1 MVARGRRAAGTG
13 RLSATPPA
21 VTSPSCVPRRRHELL
36 VLLLLLLCYGWF
48 IPRAGRSDWNA
59 TARADLV
66 FAVADHGV
74 LRIDDYHQNTGDKAY
89 FEGHYYAVGS
99 IGPSLLALPAYLALE
114 PVLALPPVA
123 RRLARAEQRPAAPLA
138 AGAHRDATPR
148 ERLAMLV
155 MTLFAVAL
163 PSAVMGVVVYRLACR
178 VVPRERDALVAALT
192 YGLATVAF
200 PYSKALFQH
209 QVSAFGAFVG
219 FYLLWRVAREGAA
232 PWRLWVVGVL
242 FSLATISEYPVA
254 PFLLLLLVWA
264 WREMPRP
271 WDLHRVVGGALPLGL
286 LFAAYNWV
294 IFHTPFPA
302 GYRYHVEYHDVHGQG
317 FMGFTGPTW
326 AAFFGITVSPYR
338 GLFFLSPVLLLCLPG
353 LVSLA
358 RDPRFRSTAV
368 LVAVLLAGF
377 LLYVASY
384 LYWSG
389 GDAVGPR
396 FLVPLVPFLMLPVA
410 RAWSEWS
417 SHRVGRVGLWTLLV
431 VSALNVWA
439 QSVAGQHYPPDEFRG
454 TVVTNPTTQWAL
466 PLLREG
472 DVADNFGYRLGL
484 TGLAT
489 LLPLAVAAAT
499 VMLLLN
505 RRRPEY

>member
-1 MVARGRRAAGTG
+1 VVARGRGRAGAG
-13 RLSATPPA
+13 RLSAA
-21 VTSPSCVPRRRHELL
+21 PSDLAAPTCRPRRRHELL

-74 LRIDDYHQNTGDKAY
+74 LWIDDYHRNTGDKAY

-114 PVLALPPVA
+114 PLLDLPPVA
-123 RRLARAEQRPAAPLA
+123 RRLGRGEASHPPALAP
-138 AGAHRDATPR
+138 GDHRDATPR

-155 MTLFAVAL
+155 MTLFAVGL
-163 PSAVMGVVVYRLACR
+163 PSAVLGVIVYRFACR
-178 VVPRERDALVAALT
+178 VVSRERDALIVALT

-219 FYLLWRVAREGAA
+219 FWLLWRVARERAA
-232 PWRLWVVGVL
+232 AWWLWVVGAL
-242 FSLATISEYPVA
+242 FALATVSEYPVA
-254 PFLLLLLVWA
+254 PFLLLLLIWA

-271 WDLHRVVGGALPLGL
+271 WDLHRVVWGALPLGL
-286 LFAAYNWV
+286 LFAAYNWM

-326 AAFFGITVSPYR
+326 SALWGITLSPYR

-353 LVSLA
+353 LVFLW
-358 RDPRFRSTAV
+358 RDPRLRSIAV
-368 LVAVLLAGF
+368 LVAALLAGF

-389 GDAVGPR
+389 GDAIGPR

-410 RAWSEWS
+410 RTWSEWS
-417 SHRVGRVGLWTLLV
+417 AYRTGRVVLWGLLLL
-431 VSALNVWA
+431 SALNVWA
-439 QSVAGQHYPPDEFRG
+439 QSIAGQHYPPYEFRG
-454 TVVTNPTTQWAL
+454 TVVANPTTQWAL

-484 TGLAT
+484 SGLAT
-489 LLPLAVAAAT
+489 LLPLAAAAA
-499 VMLLLN
+499 VVLLV
-505 RRRPEY
+505 Y

>member
-1 MVARGRRAAGTG
+1 VARGGQSSGGG
-13 RLSATPPA
+13 RLSAVPPGA
-21 VTSPSCVPRRRHELL
+21 GAPTCIPRRRHELL

-74 LRIDDYHQNTGDKAY
+74 LWIDDYHQNTGDKAY

-99 IGPSLLALPAYLALE
+99 IGPSLLALPAYLAAE
-114 PVLALPPVA
+114 PLFALPPVA
-123 RRLARAEQRPAAPLA
+123 RRLARGEPAQAEVLS

-155 MTLFAVAL
+155 MTLFAVSL
-163 PSAVMGVVVYRLACR
+163 PSAVMGVIVYRFACR
-178 VVPRERDALVAALT
+178 FVPRERDALVAALI

-219 FYLLWRVAREGAA
+219 FWLLWGVAREGAA
-232 PWRLWVVGVL
+232 PWRLWAAGAL
-242 FSLATISEYPVA
+242 FGLATISEYPVA
-254 PFLLLLLVWA
+254 PFLLIVLLWA
-264 WREMPRP
+264 WREMARP
-271 WDLHRVVGGALPLGL
+271 WELHRVVWGALPLGL

-326 AAFFGITVSPYR
+326 AALYGITLSPYR

-353 LVSLA
+353 LALLW

-368 LVAVLLAGF
+368 LVAALLVGF

-417 SHRVGRVGLWTLLV
+417 AHRTVRLAFWALLL

-439 QSVAGQHYPPDEFRG
+439 QSIAGQHYPPYEFRG
-454 TVVTNPTTQWAL
+454 SVVWNPTTQWAL

-484 TGLAT
+484 SGLAT
-489 LLPLAVAAAT
+489 LLPLALAGAAA
-499 VMLLLN
+499 VAVIN
-505 RRRPEY
+505 RRRPES

>member
-1 MVARGRRAAGTG
+1 M
-13 RLSATPPA
+13 
-21 VTSPSCVPRRRHELL
+21 
-36 VLLLLLLCYGWF
+36 
-48 IPRAGRSDWNA
+48 
-59 TARADLV
+59 
-66 FAVADHGV
+66 
-74 LRIDDYHQNTGDKAY
+74 
-89 FEGHYYAVGS
+89 
-99 IGPSLLALPAYLALE
+99 
-114 PVLALPPVA
+114 
-123 RRLARAEQRPAAPLA
+123 
-138 AGAHRDATPR
+138 
-148 ERLAMLV
+148 
-155 MTLFAVAL
+155 
-163 PSAVMGVVVYRLACR
+163 
-178 VVPRERDALVAALT
+178 
-192 YGLATVAF
+192 AF

-232 PWRLWVVGVL
+232 PWRLWVVGLL
-242 FSLATISEYPVA
+242 FSLATVSEYPVA
-254 PFLLLLLVWA
+254 PFLLILLLWA

-271 WDLHRVVGGALPLGL
+271 RDLHRVVWGALPLGL

-326 AAFFGITVSPYR
+326 AALYGITVSPYR
-338 GLFFLSPVLLLCLPG
+338 GLFFLSPILLLCLPG
-353 LVSLA
+353 LVFLW
-358 RDPRFRSTAV
+358 RDTRFRSTAA
-368 LVAVLLAGF
+368 LVATLLAGF

-389 GDAVGPR
+389 GDAIGPR

-417 SHRVGRVGLWTLLV
+417 ARRLGRVALWTLLLA
-431 VSALNVWA
+431 SALNVWV

-454 TVVTNPTTQWAL
+454 TVVVNPTTQWAL

-472 DVADNFGYRLGL
+472 DVADNLGYRLGL

-489 LLPLAVAAAT
+489 LLPLAFLAGALA
-499 VMLLLN
+499 LLLH
-505 RRRPEY
+505 RRSAES

>member
-1 MVARGRRAAGTG
+1 
-13 RLSATPPA
+13 
-21 VTSPSCVPRRRHELL
+21 VTAPTCTPRRRHERL

-66 FAVADHGV
+66 FAVADRGV
-74 LRIDDYHQNTGDKAY
+74 LWIDDYHQNTGDKAY

-114 PVLALPPVA
+114 PVLAIPPVA
-123 RRLARAEQRPAAPLA
+123 RRLARGEAMATAPLP

-163 PSAVMGVVVYRLACR
+163 PSAVLGVIVYRFACR
-178 VVPRERDALVAALT
+178 FVPRERDALVIALAW
-192 YGLATVAF
+192 GLATVAF

-209 QVSAFGAFVG
+209 QVSAFGAFAG
-219 FYLLWRVAREGAA
+219 FWLLWRVAREGAA
-232 PWRLWVVGVL
+232 PWRLWLVGAL
-242 FSLATISEYPVA
+242 FGLATISEYPVA
-254 PFLLLLLVWA
+254 PFLLLLLIWA

-271 WDLHRVVGGALPLGL
+271 WALHRVVLGALPFGL

-326 AAFFGITVSPYR
+326 AALYGVTLSPYR
-338 GLFFLSPVLLLCLPG
+338 GLFYLSPILLLSLPG
-353 LVSLA
+353 LVFLW

-368 LVAVLLAGF
+368 LVAALLAGF

-417 SHRVGRVGLWTLLV
+417 ARRVGRIALWIVLV
-431 VSALNVWA
+431 LSALNVWV
-439 QSVAGQHYPPDEFRG
+439 QSVAGQHYPPYEFRG
-454 TVVTNPTTQWAL
+454 EVVANPTTQWAL
-466 PLLREG
+466 PLLRDG

-484 TGLAT
+484 HGLTT
-489 LLPLAVAAAT
+489 LLPLAVAAAA
-499 VMLLLN
+499 VVLAL
-505 RRRPEY
+505 RRRPVES

>member
-1 MVARGRRAAGTG
+1 MV
-13 RLSATPPA
+13 
-21 VTSPSCVPRRRHELL
+21 

-48 IPRAGRSDWNA
+48 VPRAGRSDWNA

-74 LRIDDYHQNTGDKAY
+74 LWIDHYHQNTGDKAY

-99 IGPSLLALPAYLALE
+99 IGPSLLALPAYLVLE
-114 PVLALPPVA
+114 PLLALPPVA
-123 RRLARAEQRPAAPLA
+123 RRLARGEAARMQALPP
-138 AGAHRDATPR
+138 GAHRDATPR

-155 MTLFAVAL
+155 MTLFAVSL

-178 VVPRERDALVAALT
+178 VVPRERDALVAALA

-219 FYLLWRVAREGAA
+219 FYLLWRVVREGAA
-232 PWRLWVVGVL
+232 PWRLWVVGLL
-242 FSLATISEYPVA
+242 FSLATVSEYPVA
-254 PFLLLLLVWA
+254 PFLLILLLWA

-271 WDLHRVVGGALPLGL
+271 RELHRVVWAALPLGL

-326 AAFFGITVSPYR
+326 AALYGITVSPYR
-338 GLFFLSPVLLLCLPG
+338 GLFFLSPVLLLSLPG
-353 LVSLA
+353 LVFLW
-358 RDPRFRSTAV
+358 RDARFRSTAV
-368 LVAVLLAGF
+368 LVAILLAGF

-389 GDAVGPR
+389 GDAIGPR

-417 SHRVGRVGLWTLLV
+417 VRRLGRVALWILLLA
-431 VSALNVWA
+431 SALNVWV
-439 QSVAGQHYPPDEFRG
+439 QSVAGHHYPPGEFRG
-454 TVVTNPTTQWAL
+454 TVVVNPTTQWAL

-472 DVADNFGYRLGL
+472 DVADNLGYRLGL

-489 LLPLAVAAAT
+489 LLPLAFLAAA
-499 VMLLLN
+499 VVLLVN
-505 RRRPEY
+505 RRPAES

>member
-1 MVARGRRAAGTG
+1 VAHGRGSSGAR
-13 RLSATPPA
+13 RLSAVPSGIPAPACTP
-21 VTSPSCVPRRRHELL
+21 SRRHELL

-114 PVLALPPVA
+114 PLLALPPVA
-123 RRLARAEQRPAAPLA
+123 RRLARGEASRAEPPP

-148 ERLAMLV
+148 ERLAILV

-163 PSAVMGVVVYRLACR
+163 PSAVLGVVVYRFACR
-178 VVPRERDALVAALT
+178 FVPRERDALVIALT

-219 FYLLWRVAREGAA
+219 FWLLWRVAREGAA
-232 PWRLWVVGVL
+232 SWWLWVVGVL
-242 FSLATISEYPVA
+242 FGLATVSEYPVA

-264 WREMPRP
+264 WREIPRP
-271 WDLHRVVGGALPLGL
+271 RDLHRVVWGALPLGL

-326 AAFFGITVSPYR
+326 SALWGITLSPYR
-338 GLFFLSPVLLLCLPG
+338 GLFFLSPVLLLAMPG
-353 LVSLA
+353 LVFLW
-358 RDPRFRSTAV
+358 REPRFRSTAV
-368 LVAVLLAGF
+368 LVTALLAGF
-377 LLYVASY
+377 LLYVSSY

-389 GDAVGPR
+389 GDAIGPR

-417 SHRVGRVGLWTLLV
+417 GHAAGRVALRAVLLL
-431 VSALNVWA
+431 SALNVWA
-439 QSVAGQHYPPDEFRG
+439 QSVAGQHYPPYQFRG
-454 TVVTNPTTQWAL
+454 TVVVNPTTQWAV
-466 PLLREG
+466 PLLRDG
-472 DVADNFGYRLGL
+472 DVADNLGYRLGL
-484 TGLAT
+484 SGLAT
-489 LLPLAVAAAT
+489 LLPLAAAALA
-499 VMLLLN
+499 VVFVVH
-505 RRRPEY
+505 RRTAKS